1 MSLIDLTKDLS
12 NFNWTEYSK
21 AGTGKSP
28 QQDGTPYF
36 ERPNPKSLEQMES
49 KFGPFNTTPP
59 SRGPYGVSDTMD
71 GTKQGRGFI
80 PPGGPPLGF
89 TVDQYKSELE
99 IDGNISLTPI
109 SHTISQVNS
118 SLFYGQVG
126 VKTLNLEPQAEGAY
140 GVDTLP
146 ISTYTSR
153 QELDDYTI
161 AATGGNNNVFIG
173 TPDYSAPSFLQGK
186 FLLDYGD
193 SEGVFPYKVLDFQG
207 THPLIRKEIGQRV
220 GTSDE
225 ITLKI
230 NKSAEDFNRVD
241 GWLNTSQGSLWITK
255 QNILQMLNPREETRT
270 FSLGAIKTSIP
281 PFIHGTRHLGGGTYM
296 DTADFGKLFDASE
309 GGGPTLGS
317 IIGDKLSPK
326 IVGAFK
332 ATGGFLDGLSESV
345 DNLNETLGEI
355 DFNAV
360 GMGGRLRFLTNR
372 MVGTEGNEGD
382 SMFSIGPFNSNELG
396 SFNLTDL
403 RSSSTPFGR
412 PPKLPTQT
420 TFSQRGAF
428 GQGTAHT
435 GKQGSV
441 VDQTAAKSGL
451 ISSRGSSE
459 WSSTPYSQLSYK
471 FGFSAYSTPQEL
483 SRVQRDLRTAADT
496 HAAAGQALMEDSAN
510 DASALGHILKTDRD
524 TKQKLAEKYQAASND
539 RDKMKLILNLTQANV
554 QATKMVRD
562 TGQSG
567 ASSPTTIHPILGLIK
582 GGVDDNYLTDATD
595 KVNMLPYGKD
605 YTDATLPPTDFI
617 KFKFKDL
624 VNNKFIVFR
633 ALLSGISDSIS
644 PDWSGTQYIG
654 RPDKVYVYGGTERKI
669 SFTFDIYP
677 KTKQE
682 FPVLLEKLNY
692 LVGLCY
698 PSYAENNRMIAPFIN
713 LTLGDMF
720 KDTPGFLDSLSVEV
734 NDTTTWEIDE
744 GLQFP
749 KHITC
754 QCSFTYIGKYLP
766 SSLGKHYELPWLTD
780 NGYTSGA
787 PAEAGPMPLYN
798 GTFMGDVSKDKEN
811 TLQPT
816 RTDDMNK
823 FFSTLE
829 KKPSPGQ

>member
-1 MSLIDLTKDLS
+1 MSIIDLTKDLS
-12 NFNWTEYSK
+12 NFNWTDYSK

-49 KFGPFNTTPP
+49 KFGPLNTTPP
-59 SRGPYGVSDTMD
+59 TRGPYGVADYMD

-173 TPDYSAPSFLQGK
+173 TPDYSAPSYLQGK
-186 FLLDYGD
+186 FLLDYVD
-193 SEGVFPYKVLDFQG
+193 SEGVWPYKVLDFQG

-230 NKSAEDFNRVD
+230 NKSGDDFNRVD

-255 QNILQMLNPREETRT
+255 QNILQALNPREETRD

-281 PFIHGTRHLGGGTYM
+281 SFIHATRHLGGGTYM
-296 DTADFGKLFDASE
+296 SQADFGPTYDAPAGG

-317 IIGDKLSPK
+317 IIAGKLSSGKLSGPFK
-326 IVGAFK
+326 SAETKVEQVGNFFK
-332 ATGGFLDGLSESV
+332 SMGTKLSSLD
-345 DNLNETLGEI
+345 TALGNI
-355 DFNAV
+355 DFNKE
-360 GMGGRLRFLTNR
+360 GKGGRLRFLMGR
-372 MVGTEGNEGD
+372 MIASEPQDDKIQSISFRGND
-382 SMFSIGPFNSNELG
+382 LG
-396 SFNLTDL
+396 SVNLTEM
-403 RSSSTPFGR
+403 RFASAPFGR
-412 PPKLPTQT
+412 APKIPTNI
-420 TFSQRGAF
+420 TFSQKGAF
-428 GQGTAHT
+428 GGGDAHKGMNGTA
-435 GKQGSV
+435 
-441 VDQTAAKSGL
+441 
-451 ISSRGSSE
+451 GSSADQGRRG
-459 WSSTPYSQLSYK
+459 WISTKYNDLGHRYQNSSKLTPMAI
-471 FGFSAYSTPQEL
+471 FNASTNYIEAESEEEL
-483 SRVQRDLRTAADT
+483 SLQSFDTSIMEGSDATHKQVDEIYEAYESAGTNTDKLEQVLKLTTVQ
-496 HAAAGQALMEDSAN
+496 HG
-510 DASALGHILKTDRD
+510 LG
-524 TKQKLAEKYQAASND
+524 
-539 RDKMKLILNLTQANV
+539 
-554 QATKMVRD
+554 
-562 TGQSG
+562 G
-567 ASSPTTIHPILGLIK
+567 ILGNNTGHNGGYQSPVSIDKVLGKIK
-582 GGVDDNYLTDATD
+582 GGLKDSTVGYLTAATD
-595 KVNMLPYGKD
+595 KINMIPYGMDNKD
-605 YTDATLPPTDFI
+605 VPLPIDDFI

-644 PDWSGTQYIG
+644 PEWSGTQYIG
-654 RPDKVYVYGGTERKI
+654 RPDKVYVYGGAERKI

-744 GLQFP
+744 KLQFP

-766 SSLGKHYELPWLTD
+766 SSLGKHYELDWLTD
-780 NGYTSGA
+780 NGYTSGVA
-787 PAEAGPMPLYN
+787 AKGDGAGTPPYK
-798 GTFMGDVSKDKEN
+798 GTFEGDN
-811 TLQPT
+811 LHPT

-823 FFSTLE
+823 LFSTLGADHTVRPTADPAA
-829 KKPSPGQ
+829 K